1 MRLGTWMPFSQAI
14 KGLDYFLKVSV
25 SEASARRKTEAAGQA
40 HVAVQTAKVDSLEA
54 HPPESPR
61 DEPKGPERQLFSADG
76 ALVPLVGKRWGEVK
90 TLVLGTIGEPK
101 TRDGELEVHT
111 EELSYFSRMADH
123 QTFGRLATVETFRRG
138 TATAGLVVAVNDGA
152 DWEQRLVDLQRP
164 DAVRI
169 LDFGHS
175 AEHLSE
181 VAQAIHGV
189 GTAEAEAWLKE
200 ECHELRHG
208 DPEKVLGDLRKLAE
222 GLAGDESKAK
232 VLEVV
237 SDNLAYFEKR
247 RDQIRYAEFEAK
259 GYPIGSGAVESAN
272 KLLVEAR
279 LKGSG
284 MHWADSHVDPMVALR
299 TVACSDRWEE
309 AFPQIEQRLTTE
321 VEERASARRARRR
334 QANGTGRLAEGVPE
348 HVGHGHVAEGK
359 AVAVAEAPV
368 LADELPEGLP
378 GDVSEAVADASGGP
392 KANLPV
398 DRPAQPTEVKPHRPA
413 ANHPWRHMPIGRARR
428 R

>member
-1 MRLGTWMPFSQAI
+1 MGTWMPFGQATE
-14 KGLDYFLKVSV
+14 GLDYFLKVSV
-25 SEASARRKTEAAGQA
+25 SEPSARRKTEAAGRA
-40 HVAVQTAKVDSLEA
+40 YVEVQTAKVEALEA

-61 DEPKGPERQLFSADG
+61 DEPKGPARQLLSADG
-76 ALVPLVGKRWGEVK
+76 ALVPLVGKRWAEVK
-90 TLVLGTIGEPK
+90 TLVLGTIGPPK
-101 TRDGELEVHT
+101 IRDGEQEVHA
-111 EELSYFSRMADH
+111 EALSYFSRMADH
-123 QTFGRLATVETFRRG
+123 ETFGKLATVETFRRG
-138 TATAGLVVAVNDGA
+138 TATAGLVCAVNDGA
-152 DWEQRLVDLQRP
+152 DWEQKLVDLQRP

-189 GTAEAEAWLKE
+189 GTEAAEEWLKQ

-208 DPEKVLGDLRKLAE
+208 DPERVLGDLRALAE
-222 GLAGDESKAK
+222 GLAADASNAK

-237 SDNLAYFEKR
+237 QDNLAYFEKR
-247 RDQIRYAEFEAK
+247 RAQIRYLEFEAK

-284 MHWADSHVDPMVALR
+284 MHWADEHVDPMVALR

-309 AFPQIEQRLTTE
+309 AWPEIESRLRVQ
-321 VEERASARRARRR
+321 VEERATIRRAARRAR
-334 QANGTGRLAEGVPE
+334 QEATNVADKLIESLPE
-348 HVGHGHVAEGK
+348 NVAGGK
-359 AVAVAEAPV
+359 ALAVAEPTV
-368 LADELPEGLP
+368 LADALPQHLP
-378 GDVSEAVADASGGP
+378 D
-392 KANLPV
+392 
-398 DRPAQPTEVKPHRPA
+398 DRPTQHAEAKPHRPA

>member
-1 MRLGTWMPFSQAI
+1 MGTWMPFGQAA

-25 SEASARRKTEAAGQA
+25 SEATTRRKTERAGEA
-40 HVAVQTAKVDSLEA
+40 HVAVQTQKVDSLEA

-90 TLVLGTIGEPK
+90 TLVLGTIGPPK
-101 TRDGELEVHT
+101 VRDGEQEVHA
-111 EELSYFSRMADH
+111 EELSYFSRMAEH

-138 TATAGLVVAVNDGA
+138 TATAGQVVAVNDGA
-152 DWEQRLVDLQRP
+152 DWEQKLVDLQRP

-175 AEHLSE
+175 AEHLAE

-189 GTAEAEAWLKE
+189 GTAAAEEWLKA

-208 DPEKVLGDLRKLAE
+208 DPEKVLGDLRTLAE
-222 GLAGDESKAK
+222 GLAGIGSQAATLK
-232 VLEVV
+232 VISE
-237 SDNLAYFEKR
+237 NLAYFEKR
-247 RDQIRYAEFEAK
+247 RDQIRYAEFETK

-284 MHWADSHVDPMVALR
+284 MHWADGHVDPMVALR
-299 TVACSDRWEE
+299 TVTCSDRWEE
-309 AFPQIEQRLTTE
+309 AWPEIEQRLRE
-321 VEERASARRARRR
+321 QVEERATTRRARRHE
-334 QANGTGRLAEGVPE
+334 ANGIGRLTEVAAEPV
-348 HVGHGHVAEGK
+348 VADDVAEGK

-368 LADELPEGLP
+368 LADERPQSLPDDP
-378 GDVSEAVADASGGP
+378 PSQPAEA
-392 KANLPV
+392 KL
-398 DRPAQPTEVKPHRPA
+398 HRPA

>member
-1 MRLGTWMPFSQAI
+1 MGTWMPFGQAA

-25 SEASARRKTEAAGQA
+25 SEATTRRKTEAAGEA
-40 HVAVQTAKVDSLEA
+40 HVVVQTAKVETLEA
-54 HPPESPR
+54 HPPERPR

-76 ALVPLVGKRWGEVK
+76 AMVPLVGKRWGEVK
-90 TLVLGTIGEPK
+90 TLVIGTIGEPRL
-101 TRDGELEVHT
+101 RDGEQEVHT
-111 EELSYFSRMADH
+111 EGLSYFSRMADH
-123 QTFGRLATVETFRRG
+123 EAFGRLATVETYRRG
-138 TATAGLVVAVNDGA
+138 TATAGVVCAVNDGA

-164 DAVRI
+164 DAVRV

-189 GTAEAEAWLKE
+189 GTEEAKAWLKA

-208 DPEKVLGDLRKLAE
+208 DPEQVLRDLRKLTE
-222 GLAGDESKAK
+222 GLAADASKAETLK
-232 VLEVV
+232 VV

-247 RDQIRYAEFEAK
+247 KSQIRYAEFEAK

-299 TVACSDRWEE
+299 TIACSDRWEE
-309 AFPQIEQRLTTE
+309 AWPEIEQRLRTE
-321 VEERASARRARRR
+321 VAERATARRARRR
-334 QANGTGRLAEGVPE
+334 EANGTGRLIERLVENVPE
-348 HVGHGHVAEGK
+348 PVAEGHVAEGK

-368 LADELPEGLP
+368 LADGLPHGLP
-378 GDVSEAVADASGGP
+378 GDVSEAVADAPRSP
-392 KANLPV
+392 QAN
-398 DRPAQPTEVKPHRPA
+398 PHRPA

-428 R
+428 C

>member
-1 MRLGTWMPFSQAI
+1 MPFSQAV

-25 SEASARRKTEAAGQA
+25 SEATTRRKTEAAGEA

-90 TLVLGTIGEPK
+90 TLVIGRIGKPK

-111 EELSYFSRMADH
+111 EELSYFSRMAEH

-138 TATAGLVVAVNDGA
+138 TATADLVCAVNDGA

-189 GTAEAEAWLKE
+189 GTEAAEAWLKA

-208 DPEKVLGDLRKLAE
+208 DPEKVLGDLRGLAE
-222 GLAGDESKAK
+222 SLAVDESKAK
-232 VLEVV
+232 VLEVIQ
-237 SDNLAYFEKR
+237 DNLAYFEKR
-247 RDQIRYAEFEAK
+247 RAQIRYAEFEAK

-279 LKGSG
+279 LKGAG
-284 MHWADSHVDPMVALR
+284 MHWADGHVDPMVALR

-309 AFPQIEQRLTTE
+309 AWPEIEQRLRAQ
-321 VEERASARRARRR
+321 VEERVTTRRARRHE
-334 QANGTGRLAEGVPE
+334 AKAAEKLVERLVENVPE
-348 HVGHGHVAEGK
+348 NVAEGRV
-359 AVAVAEAPV
+359 AQGQVVAVAEGPV
-368 LADELPEGLP
+368 LADGLP
-378 GDVSEAVADASGGP
+378 QG
-392 KANLPV
+392 LPD
-398 DRPAQPTEVKPHRPA
+398 DRPAQRAEPKPHRPA
-413 ANHPWRHMPIGRARR
+413 ADHPWRHMPIGRARR